1 MLYALHSVMCLSLY
15 IYVYC
20 TTRSSC
26 VFSTSENPPSSRLR
40 CALRY
45 RELFWRERGDVSP
58 RKRIGCLGQL
68 CGNLALKLFYKH
80 ISPLPVLGVVLDAHL
95 NFVHLTRIHPL
106 CLSVDHEDGD
116 ATHTDQQPRYLETHR
131 SYNYED
137 EPVRLFF
144 FFSLLRFFFFLI
156 EIEKKKKEQT
166 AAGAPIRLKTA
177 SALPLCLHYFGGIET
192 FSVTSAWVQTNR
204 KEKRKE
210 RKKIEER

>member
-1 MLYALHSVMCLSLY
+1 MFFSGGERVALASLKERKEKKTGGSSGQSYKQRVQRFKSGDGLLLYALHSVMCLSLY

-144 FFSLLRFFFFLI
+144 LSLFF
-156 EIEKKKKEQT
+156 
-166 AAGAPIRLKTA
+166 A
-177 SALPLCLHYFGGIET
+177 SS
-192 FSVTSAWVQTNR
+192 FS
-204 KEKRKE
+204 
-210 RKKIEER
+210 